1 MKKLNNK
8 GFAIGTILYGLLIVM
23 VLLMSLLM
31 STMAFGRSNSKK
43 YVDEIVNNLE
53 MKEEDPPKVTI
64 VDIPKTL
71 TPKPPYQSL
80 TITFRIKIEDQSSII
95 VNSGFATYM
104 NAPIDCKLDDSSTS
118 NNKLYNCNIIVP
130 NENAIPGYEVKINI
144 APNKIRDRFHN
155 RYENTDGIPLNYKFE
170 DDKTP
175 PTMTPY
181 RISVSNDRT
190 TYKILVC
197 DNSGEK
203 VTIDYS
209 KANNITVND
218 KNGEKKVSATE
229 KSNCQLVSFDSSVI
243 EKANPIPVK
252 IPEGVFQ
259 DKYKNGNQESTI
271 NFFNPRPNTD
281 EFSKMNDMKKC
292 KAYAYIL
299 TTTND
304 EDGLLLTPEFKNK
317 MLKYQV
323 KYKVNSGQTLDD
335 SYRVEYS
342 YNALRLKCNE
352 TNNNKKLRIK
362 YRDKIRTVDAYATC
376 DMSDKEKK
384 YIFTYEIKQSTLD
397 DIKKESSNSNSR
409 LYLEYPLKVYKNSI
423 EQEYQICNYLQG
435 NYYIDTGLD
444 Y

>member
-64 VDIPKTL
+64 ENIPKTL
-71 TPKPPYQSL
+71 TLKPPYQSL
-80 TITFRIKIEDQSSII
+80 TITFRIRIKDQSSII

-104 NAPIDCKLDDSSTS
+104 NAPIDCNLDDYSTS
-118 NNKLYNCNIIVP
+118 NNKLYNCKITVS

-155 RYENTDGIPLNYKFE
+155 RYENTDDKSLNYKFE
-170 DDKTP
+170 DDNTP

-181 RISVSNDRT
+181 RASMSKDRI

-197 DNSGEK
+197 DNSGAK
-203 VTIDYS
+203 VTVDNA
-209 KANNITVND
+209 KLNNITVND
-218 KNGEKKVSATE
+218 KSRDLNVNTTE
-229 KSNCQLVSFDSSVI
+229 ENNCQIVELEFYSDIIGNMSS
-243 EKANPIPVK
+243 IPVK

-259 DKYKNGNQESTI
+259 DNYQNGNQESTI
-271 NFFNPRPNTD
+271 NFPNPLPDKDSNI
-281 EFSKMNDMKKC
+281 NDINKC
-292 KAYAYIL
+292 KAYAYISK
-299 TTTND
+299 TNG
-304 EDGLLLTPEFKNK
+304 EDGLLLTPEFSKEK
-317 MLKYQV
+317 L
-323 KYKVNSGQTLDD
+323 KYKV
-335 SYRVEYS
+335 EYKINTKKEGKDTS
-342 YNALRLKCNE
+342 QQDYVDHAISSKCNE
-352 TNNNKKLRIK
+352 IKKNKKLEIK
-362 YRDKIRTVDAYATC
+362 YRDKNITVSDAECIKGET
-376 DMSDKEKK
+376 K
-384 YIFTYEIKQSTLD
+384 YVFIYEIKQSMLD
-397 DIKKESSNSNSR
+397 DIKRENLGNNSR
-409 LYLEYPLKVYKNSI
+409 LYLRYPV
-423 EQEYQICNYLQG
+423 ETDTRGEQICNYLQG